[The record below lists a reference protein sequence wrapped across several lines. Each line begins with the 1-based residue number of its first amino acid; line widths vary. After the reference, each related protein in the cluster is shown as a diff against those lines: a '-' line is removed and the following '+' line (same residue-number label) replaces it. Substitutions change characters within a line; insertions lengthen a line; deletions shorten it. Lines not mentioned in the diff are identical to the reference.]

1 MGNYNTLLEDLNNT
15 PQNQPVPGK
24 NQIPNSGGGYGF
36 KVSEWTQFNRFLII
50 GSTSGTF
57 YVNKKDHFYSNYQ
70 NIIDCIKRD
79 GERAVR
85 EIVNISDAG
94 RAPKNDHAIFALA
107 LCIKHGDLN
116 TRQAAYEAIPKVC
129 RIGTH
134 LFMLSSFLKKLG
146 KGYGRGLKRAI
157 AQWYLSQK
165 EDNLAYNS
173 IKYQAREGWSNAD
186 LLRLSHPKTSD
197 QGLNAIFK
205 WIVDKEVTERTNAK
219 ILAFEEAKTATI
231 PNLIRLIKEHDL
243 PREAL
248 PTECLKSP
256 DIWRA
261 LLPKMGLTALIR
273 NLGVMTACGLLKNFA
288 PEVKTV
294 VEKLTD
300 DSSLKKARIHPLTVL
315 LALRTYSSGHGDKG
329 SLTWDPVDA
338 IKVALEKAFE
348 KSFNYVEPTGK
359 NYLVAVDVS
368 GSMSW
373 IIPGTTMKSSE
384 FSALIA
390 LTLAKTEKNV
400 IIRGFSNT
408 FKDLGI
414 TSTDNFASACKKTL
428 DNNFGSTDC
437 SLAFSYARENQLDV
451 DCFITITDNE
461 TNTGK
466 SHPFQELEKYRQ
478 FSGKQTKSIVIGTT
492 ASNCSIADPSDP
504 NSIDIA
510 GFDSSIPQ
518 LIAEFVK

>member
-15 PQNQPVPGK
+15 PQTQAAPGK
-24 NQIPNSGGGYGF
+24 TQIKNAAGGYVF
-36 KVSEWTQFNRFLII
+36 QTSEWTQFNRFLII
-50 GSTSGTF
+50 GATSGTF
-57 YVNKKDHFYSNYQ
+57 YAGKKDHFYSNYQ
-70 NIIDCIKRD
+70 NVINCIKKD
-79 GERAVR
+79 GEQAVR
-85 EIVNISDAG
+85 EIVSISDAG
-94 RAPKNDHAIFALA
+94 RAPKNNHAIFALA
-107 LCIKHGDLN
+107 LCIKEGDLN

-134 LFMLSSFLKKLG
+134 LFMLSGFLKKLG

-157 AQWYLSQK
+157 ANWYLNQK
-165 EDNLAYNS
+165 ADNLAYNA

-197 QGLNAIFK
+197 AGLSAIFK
-205 WIVDKEVTERTNAK
+205 WIVDKEVTEATNPK
-219 ILAFEEAKTATI
+219 ILAFEEAKTATV

-248 PTECLKSP
+248 PTECLKNP

-300 DSSLKKARIHPLTVL
+300 TDLLKKARIHPLSVL
-315 LALRTYSSGHGDKG
+315 LALRTYSNGRGDKG

-338 IKVALEKAFE
+338 IKVALEKAFD

-359 NYLVAVDVS
+359 NYLVSLDVS
-368 GSMSW
+368 GSMTSL
-373 IIPGTTMKSSE
+373 IPGAPIRSSE
-384 FSALIA
+384 FAALIA
-390 LTLAKTEKNV
+390 VTIARAEQNV
-400 IIRGFSNT
+400 VIRGFSTT
-408 FKDLGI
+408 FMDLKI
-414 TSTDNFASACKKTL
+414 TSTDNWNSAMKKTA
-428 DNNFGSTDC
+428 NHPFAGTDC
-437 SLAFSYARENQLDV
+437 SLPFKYARENNLDV

-461 TNTGK
+461 TWAGNT
-466 SHPFQELEKYRQ
+466 HPFQELEKYRK
-478 FSGKQTKSIVIGTT
+478 SGKQAKSIVIGTT
-492 ASNCSIADPSDP
+492 ATNCSIADPSDP
-504 NSIDIA
+504 DSLDIA